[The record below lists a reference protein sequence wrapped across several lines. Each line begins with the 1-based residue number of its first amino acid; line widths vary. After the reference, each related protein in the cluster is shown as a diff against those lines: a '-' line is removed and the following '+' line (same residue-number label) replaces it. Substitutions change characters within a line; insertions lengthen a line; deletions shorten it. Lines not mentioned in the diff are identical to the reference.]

1 MQDSIYSMWQDYESH
16 LFTCKYCQTQNLG
29 KDLVHDFDA
38 SELVLPLDCP
48 SCERRVALLN
58 IQASQEE
65 IQQFAAQGYK
75 SALEHQEKP
84 DPHYESWPDFTVG
97 EDETDA
103 ASRIANSIELLA
115 DSALGKDAVQF
126 MTMVAWG
133 IKTLASEDNPYIV
146 ESQLDASNYFQVIRG
161 TEGEYF
167 SELGSPDVAGKPA
180 NEKQRAALE
189 LLGWIMPND
198 DSPNYHREY
207 KSDAD
212 TYDIAADASKGWF
225 TLTRNQT

>member
-1 MQDSIYSMWQDYESH
+1 MQDGIYSMWQDYESH
-16 LFTCKYCQTQNLG
+16 LFTCKHCKTQNLG

-38 SELVLPLDCP
+38 SELALPLDCP

-75 SALEHQEKP
+75 SALKHQEKP
-84 DPHYESWPDFTVG
+84 DPHYESWPDFTIG
-97 EDETDA
+97 EDETDS

-133 IKTLASEDNPYIV
+133 IKTLANQDNPYIV
-146 ESQLDASNYFQVIRG
+146 ESPLDQANYFQVIRG
-161 TEGEYF
+161 TEGEYY
-167 SELGSPDVAGKPA
+167 SELGSPDAAGKPA
-180 NEKQRAALE
+180 DQGQRAGLE
-189 LLGWIMPND
+189 PLGWIMPND
-198 DSPNYHREY
+198 ESPNYHREY
-207 KSDAD
+207 EANAD
-212 TYDIAADASKGWF
+212 VYDIAADAARGWF
-225 TLTRNQT
+225 RAYNN